1 MNILEFVQYP
11 GTRVKTSAGDV
22 VTITK
27 IVPTDK
33 FPIKG
38 TIHVRIGVDFDCEWT
53 AEGLPHKL
61 PLTHGLN
68 LNPFLPETTYKR
80 VDKELFKNAK
90 SFADLVG
97 EQHG

>member
-11 GTRVKTSAGDV
+11 NTQVRTSAGQV
-22 VTITK
+22 VTIDK
-27 IVPTDK
+27 IVLTDQ

-38 TIHVRIGVDFDCEWT
+38 TVHHDVAGVKFDCEWT

-68 LNPFLPETTYKR
+68 LNPFLPQTIFRR
-80 VDKELFKNAK
+80 VDKELFNDAK
-90 SFADLVG
+90 SFADLLRD
-97 EQHG
+97 